1 MNASCINAELSRED
15 RLRSVQATG
24 LLDAPADPQ
33 LNRVAA
39 LAARL
44 MKTEVA
50 LLSLVTA
57 DRQYFAAHTGLQEP
71 FSETQ
76 QTPIS
81 HSFCKYVVS
90 SQKPFVVTDAR
101 IDPLLQ
107 DNGAVSDLSVIS
119 YLGVPVRDR
128 EGRVL
133 GSLCA
138 IGSAPRDWSDEDVG
152 IMTDLAAIA
161 EDEVVLRSQAVR
173 AKALAV
179 ENGLL
184 AREYHHRVK
193 NTLAV
198 SAALVKLSG
207 KDAKSVD
214 ELVEGSVSRLSAL
227 GKAHDAFISGNDA
240 VDLQQVVER
249 LLAPYCHKGCAAS
262 TGGGP
267 LQLRHEQVTPICL
280 FLHELATNSAK
291 YGALSRGEPVSVLW
305 DVDGGEVALQW
316 VETMLGPAEP
326 DTPGSATGGGFGS
339 KLLQASA
346 RQLGGTCISER
357 TDDALRV
364 QLTFP
369 LR

>member
-1 MNASCINAELSRED
+1 MNATCLNTELSRED
-15 RLRSVQATG
+15 RLQSVVATG

-33 LNRVAA
+33 LDRVAA

-44 MKTEVA
+44 MKTDVA
-50 LLSLVTA
+50 LLSLVTS
-57 DRQYFAAHTGLQEP
+57 DRQFFAAHTGLPAP
-71 FSETQ
+71 FDETQ
-76 QTPIS
+76 QTPLS

-90 SQKPFVVTDAR
+90 SQKPFIVNDAR
-101 IDPLLQ
+101 VDPLLQ

-138 IGSAPRDWSDEDVG
+138 IGSSPRDWSDEDVG

-207 KDAKSVD
+207 KDAVSIE
-214 ELVEGSVSRLSAL
+214 ELVDGSVSRLTAL
-227 GKAHDAFISGNDA
+227 GKAHDAFINGNDE

-262 TGGGP
+262 TGGAP
-267 LQLRHEQVTPICL
+267 MTLRHDQVTPICL

-291 YGALSRGEPVSVLW
+291 YGALARGEPVSLLW
-305 DVDGGEVALQW
+305 DIDNGQVTLRW
-316 VETMLGPAEP
+316 VETLLDAPELDSGETA
-326 DTPGSATGGGFGS
+326 AGGFGS

-346 RQLGGTCISER
+346 RQLRGTCATER
-357 TDDALRV
+357 EDGQLRV
-364 QLTFP
+364 ELAFP